1 MTRDRQTEQPSPTQ
15 TAAGLRRR
23 CSPGAGPWV
32 RRHPECPSY
41 ARYRAHERHRRF
53 VNDPS

>member
-1 MTRDRQTEQPSPTQ
+1 MNRDRQTEQPSPTQ
-15 TAAGLRRR
+15 TLAGLRRR
-23 CSPGAGPWV
+23 CSRGAGQRV

-41 ARYRAHERHRRF
+41 AHYRAHERHRRF